1 MYKRQV
7 QDLRKNSGL
16 DVSDRIILHVQG
28 IDDLSDG
35 FELLGTEVL
44 ATEVLS
50 GAGAGEGTVLELD
63 DEREAKVWVAKA

>member
-1 MYKRQV
+1 
-7 QDLRKNSGL
+7 
-16 DVSDRIILHVQG
+16 LHVQG

-44 ATEVLS
+44 ATEVVS
-50 GAGAGEGTVLELD
+50 GAGSGEGTVLELD